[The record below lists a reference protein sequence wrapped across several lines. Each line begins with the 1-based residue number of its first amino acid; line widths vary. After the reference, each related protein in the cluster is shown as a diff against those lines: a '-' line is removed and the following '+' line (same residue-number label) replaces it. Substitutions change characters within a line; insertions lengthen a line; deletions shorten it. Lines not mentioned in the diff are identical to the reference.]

1 MIGFTSRFRAA
12 AFVLVLLIS
21 VFGGVAGYA
30 GTVVADPGTIAFDSA
45 TYTDGETATVT
56 VEDGDLS
63 TGESYVVDVESDT
76 ESETPVSGERPGTT
90 KEYTTDWSVTDRNSD
105 NRITNKDIDYNYGDD
120 GSNNISSVSRNPDGT
135 VTITFEATTTSFDSI
150 SYDRGETIELVHQSN
165 NVFRGEVGLSTTDSI
180 GTLHITE
187 GDQIAVSYFD
197 TSQGSTEST
206 HAIIDSDPE
215 PLTRGPATE
224 FSIASLGG
232 TTLTDSESVI
242 EIPFSEGLSKAG
254 GEAGGLT
261 RSDNVTVTVDGED
274 VTDRYALDADG
285 SADGQV
291 VLSAATPL
299 DPGATVSV
307 TIDAVNDSIDTET
320 IRPGSFEVRATD
332 STVVEG
338 DGDVN
343 AYENTTIAFVTDDG
357 SADVDQPFEVED
369 EDGAF
374 VFAGET
380 GTGSQV
386 FAFDTATRNWSG
398 AYAIE
403 TQLDDGSLDS
413 RTGVTLRAL
422 DLAVAVEDRSVAT
435 DGSIEGTIESNT
447 ADRAVEIGLAADNG
461 AVVAVR
467 NRTLAGN
474 GETAFQF
481 DATELTAAGPGNY
494 TVNVTDSATGVR
506 AVSRSVTV
514 VDAARKTAAFGS
526 TVVHDHA
533 GDIAE
538 VVVDLQYAEAATV
551 TIGSD
556 AAGFRA
562 NATVVDESHDGTVRL
577 RFNTEAVA
585 GTTTLP
591 ADGGDVFETGPG
603 DGNVSDTVVAA
614 DIDDRNALSE
624 VPAPGEYPLSARPGR
639 VADDEATA
647 VGTLLLAE
655 PEVAAVTNW
664 VAPAGVR
671 LTTADDVAAERAAG
685 RLTPATEI
693 AAGDVVV
700 HRIVASG
707 LAGAFARQPGSATEA
722 FFALS
727 GTEDGDRYALDVS
740 QRDETM
746 NREAARLRINESTA
760 HVVAD
765 PDNDTYLVSYSL
777 GGPPEVAL
785 TGERAV
791 RTTDGSIPAT
801 GESFVANFTTH
812 DQGSFVGIDSVARTA
827 TAEYTLADGT
837 VQSLGTPVVVA
848 PGPNRSVRG
857 TTNAAP
863 GTALDLRIRSAN
875 GSAATYLQ
883 TATATVAADGTW
895 RARFDFSDREVG
907 DEFVLRSLV
916 GVVAEADELAVGG
929 EVRVISTTVAA
940 PSTTTSGP
948 GRAGGGGSGG
958 GSGGSGSAPG
968 DRRDPVTTQSS
979 TATATPGPDSVVDS
993 TREFVGG
1000 VLGRFVDD
1008 ANEEPL
1014 HSRLRGFDALVAI
1027 GGLLLV
1033 GLFVVSRRG

>member
-1 MIGFTSRFRAA
+1 MDI
-12 AFVLVLLIS
+12 VK
-21 VFGGVAGYA
+21 
-30 GTVVADPGTIAFDSA
+30 
-45 TYTDGETATVT
+45 
-56 VEDGDLS
+56 
-63 TGESYVVDVESDT
+63 ES
-76 ESETPVSGERPGTT
+76 
-90 KEYTTDWSVTDRNSD
+90 KN
-105 NRITNKDIDYNYGDD
+105 
-120 GSNNISSVSRNPDGT
+120 
-135 VTITFEATTTSFDSI
+135 
-150 SYDRGETIELVHQSN
+150 
-165 NVFRGEVGLSTTDSI
+165 
-180 GTLHITE
+180 
-187 GDQIAVSYFD
+187 
-197 TSQGSTEST
+197 
-206 HAIIDSDPE
+206 SDPE

-386 FAFDTATRNWSG
+386 FTFDTATRNWSG

-526 TVVHDHA
+526 AVMHDHA

-538 VVVDLQYAEAATV
+538 IVVDLQYAEAATV